1 MTTPNGTGVTNRGT
15 NYADG
20 SQVTSGNLKEHV
32 DNAVFNTNAVDGV
45 TLGLNSSSPKAL
57 FVNNQGIDTAQIKDD
72 AVTSDKLA
80 DATLTFIKQAIKEE
94 LYPSGSLLTT
104 TVNYADSAAV
114 VAAYGGTTWVR
125 FAEGEVLVGHSTTDS
140 DFNAATST
148 TGGVKEVTLAASDI
162 PPHAH
167 KYRVTPDSTVDS
179 GSNGAIVV
187 SGGGGTVNGTSGEPS
202 NTEGQQIGGN
212 NLDAAQTAH
221 TNLQPYIT
229 VYMWKRTV

>member
-1 MTTPNGTGVTNRGT
+1 L
-15 NYADG
+15 D
-20 SQVTSGNLKEHV
+20 
-32 DNAVFNTNAVDGV
+32 
-45 TLGLNSSSPKAL
+45 LNSSTPKAL
-57 FVNNQGIDTAQIKDD
+57 FVKNAGIDTAQIKDD